1 MDENIIIAF
10 IMCSI
15 FGSKLPLSIKEQ
27 VVAVLIILRWVETY
41 VKNQDD
47 LEWVN
52 EKLKEMGSEKE
63 SDERLSW
70 ADIT

>member
-27 VVAVLIILRWVETY
+27 VVAVLIVLRWVETY